1 MTGTSEIK
9 SSCIEHA
16 TDITMD
22 AFIDIMVEGRYELL
36 VKEGQPSD
44 EDLKRAWNL
53 IYAEYMDAMGDDG
66 YKKTIGILRD
76 INILSWQHQRITTL
90 VQVLSVYYVPEAV
103 KELKKMGYSINYDPG
118 NLTAYQIDL
127 QRAYERAKTLLT
139 KISIL
144 QNDLK
149 SATGKASTRQDYQT
163 MFISLSE
170 YAKYQVHPAQISAF
184 QFAVMMKRCNEY
196 AKGLEKQL
204 HKGGKSWQKN

>member
-1 MTGTSEIK
+1 MTGTSEIR

-16 TDITMD
+16 TDISMD
-22 AFIDIMVEGRYELL
+22 NFIDVMVEGKYDLL
-36 VKEGQPSD
+36 VKEGEPGE

-53 IYAEYMDAMGDDG
+53 IYAEYMDAMGDDS
-66 YKKTIGILRD
+66 YKKTIGIVRD

-90 VQVLSVYYVPEAV
+90 IQVLSVYYVPAAV
-103 KELKKMGYSINYDPG
+103 QELRKMGYAISYDPE
-118 NLTAYQIDL
+118 NLPSYHADL
-127 QRAYERAKTLLT
+127 QRAYERAKTLLI
-139 KISIL
+139 KISVL
-144 QNDLK
+144 QQDLDGVKGK
-149 SATGKASTRQDYQT
+149 SSTRQDYQT